1 MLNKEKSSYQE
12 IFGDLNLP
20 EDALPLLENVLRGG
34 RDLNSVGL
42 ENSNE
47 DTLDSIQIFQKL
59 RESGLTAIEK
69 ILDEIGK
76 QALNIA
82 NNEISSL
89 RKKVKKLEKTSEE
102 VGRLKKITSSL
113 ESQVNTKKEII
124 NDLNEKLSDA
134 HMSIEELEEELK
146 TKITGKSSRPEFYI
160 EKEFKFTG
168 LEKKNKELIEELQ
181 HSKEES
187 EELKEKIK
195 LMEDRVNEVTEEIE
209 QVEELYQEN
218 ISNLQKEVF
227 GVVDKKQKE
236 WEDHYTY
243 INEERKK
250 EILTLQRSKEEEIL
264 KYKQKLEAIE
274 ELNIRENPALGLFKS
289 AVTIFKKIQ

>member
-102 VGRLKKITSSL
+102 AGRLKKITSSL